1 MNFHNETSQAP
12 YFSVLGQS
20 VTNSCKTLQVKV
32 VNQVVEK
39 QAVKICL

>member
-1 MNFHNETSQAP
+1 MNFHNDTSQAP

-20 VTNSCKTLQVKV
+20 LTNSCKSLHAKV
-32 VNQVVEK
+32 VNQLVEK